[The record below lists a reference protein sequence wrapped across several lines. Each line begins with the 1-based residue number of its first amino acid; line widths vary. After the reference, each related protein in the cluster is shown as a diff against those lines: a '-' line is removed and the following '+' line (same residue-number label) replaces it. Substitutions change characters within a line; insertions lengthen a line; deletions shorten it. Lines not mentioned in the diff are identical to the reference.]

1 MASRVVLL
9 TFLAAGFLVTVSQAQ
24 KKKLQV
30 QIVNRQANQSEY
42 TYSVP
47 GYSQTNCSVYVTGTY
62 GNGSCVQTTAP
73 ATAGTYVVRGA
84 TLSLLLPDGQLV
96 VVNCDAKAN
105 WTDWHQGTWRSCRQP
120 ITDSVYAEFNG
131 DKAKL
136 EWSVSI
142 DGKKKQNETFKI
154 IGILAKIPTS
164 ETPKPPQ

>member
-47 GYSQTNCSVYVTGTY
+47 GYSQTNCSVYVTGSY
-62 GNGSCVQTTAP
+62 GNGSCTQTGAP
-73 ATAGTYVVRGA
+73 AMAGSYVVRGA

-105 WTDWHQGTWRSCRQP
+105 WTDWHQGVWRYGEAVVSRSL
-120 ITDSVYAEFNG
+120 IRFTLNSTETRRSWNG
-131 DKAKL
+131 RFRLMGKRSKTRRSKL
-136 EWSVSI
+136 
-142 DGKKKQNETFKI
+142 
-154 IGILAKIPTS
+154 
-164 ETPKPPQ
+164 